1 MIYFVFIIIFLS
13 LIFFFTLKKVIKNFN
28 LNNIKKE
35 KFLFIYFVSFIISI
49 GMTSFVY
56 YFIGSPHL
64 SSTKLMQNKLK
75 KERLVAENTKIFN
88 NAKKE
93 LEILKKMLVSQP
105 NDVNILLRIASNS
118 AIIQDTKNEI
128 NSLEKIIEIKPLPK
142 IKSLLAQAYLRE
154 NQSIVSLKLK
164 KLVDEILA
172 IEPKDPA
179 ANYILGLYF
188 EQNGDTNKSRLI
200 LLNIYKDLNE
210 EHPWK
215 LIYQDQ
221 LNLR

>member
-1 MIYFVFIIIFLS
+1 MIYFFFIIIFLL

-28 LNNIKKE
+28 SNNIKRE
-35 KFLFIYFVSFIISI
+35 KFLFIYLASFIISI
-49 GMTSFVY
+49 GIISIIY
-56 YFIGSPHL
+56 YSIGSPNL

-105 NDVNILLRIASNS
+105 NNVNILLGIASNS

-128 NSLEKIIEIKPLPK
+128 NSLKKIIKIKPLPK

-154 NQSIVSLKLK
+154 NQGIVSLKLK
-164 KLVDEILA
+164 KLVDEILG

-188 EQNGDTNKSRLI
+188 KQNGDTNKSRRV
-200 LLNIYKDLNE
+200 LLNIYKNLNE
-210 EHPWK
+210 KHPWK
-215 LIYQDQ
+215 LIYKDQ
-221 LNLR
+221 LNVR

>member
-1 MIYFVFIIIFLS
+1 MIYFFFIIIFLL

-28 LNNIKKE
+28 SNNIKRE
-35 KFLFIYFVSFIISI
+35 KFLFIYLASFIISI
-49 GMTSFVY
+49 GIISIIY
-56 YFIGSPHL
+56 YSIGSPNL

-105 NDVNILLRIASNS
+105 NNVNILLGIASNS

-128 NSLEKIIEIKPLPK
+128 NSLKKIIKIKPLPK

-154 NQSIVSLKLK
+154 NQGIVSLKLK
-164 KLVDEILA
+164 KLVDEILG

-188 EQNGDTNKSRLI
+188 KQNGDSNTSRRI
-200 LLNIYKDLNE
+200 LLNIYKNLNE
-210 EHPWK
+210 KHPWK
-215 LIYQDQ
+215 LIYKDQ
-221 LNLR
+221 LNIR

>member
-1 MIYFVFIIIFLS
+1 MIYFFFIIIFLL

-28 LNNIKKE
+28 SNNIKRE
-35 KFLFIYFVSFIISI
+35 KFLFIYLASFIISI
-49 GMTSFVY
+49 GIISIIY
-56 YFIGSPHL
+56 YSIGSPNL

-105 NDVNILLRIASNS
+105 NNVNILLGIASNS

-128 NSLEKIIEIKPLPK
+128 NSLKKIIKIKPLPK

-154 NQSIVSLKLK
+154 NQGIVSLKLK
-164 KLVDEILA
+164 KLVDEILG

-188 EQNGDTNKSRLI
+188 KQNGDSNKSRRV
-200 LLNIYKDLNE
+200 LLNIYKNLNE
-210 EHPWK
+210 KHPWK
-215 LIYQDQ
+215 LIYKDQ
-221 LNLR
+221 LNVR

>member
-1 MIYFVFIIIFLS
+1 MIYFFFIIIFLL
-13 LIFFFTLKKVIKNFN
+13 LIFFFTLKKVVKNFN
-28 LNNIKKE
+28 SNNIKRE
-35 KFLFIYFVSFIISI
+35 KFLFIYLASFIISI
-49 GMTSFVY
+49 GIISIIY
-56 YFIGSPHL
+56 YSIGSPNL

-105 NDVNILLRIASNS
+105 NNVNILLGIASNS

-128 NSLEKIIEIKPLPK
+128 NSLKKIIKIKPLPK

-154 NQSIVSLKLK
+154 NQGIVSLKLK
-164 KLVDEILA
+164 KLVDEILG

-188 EQNGDTNKSRLI
+188 KQNGDSNKSRRV
-200 LLNIYKDLNE
+200 LLNIYKNLNE
-210 EHPWK
+210 KHPWK
-215 LIYQDQ
+215 LIYKDQ
-221 LNLR
+221 LNVR